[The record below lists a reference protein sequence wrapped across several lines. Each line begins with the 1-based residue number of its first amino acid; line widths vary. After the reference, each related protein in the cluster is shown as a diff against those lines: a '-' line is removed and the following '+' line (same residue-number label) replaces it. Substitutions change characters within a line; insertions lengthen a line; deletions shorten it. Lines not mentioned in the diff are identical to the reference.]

1 MVTPIDII
9 HPNVLVDLL
18 PGEVVHVGAVVAG
31 PVRKLAPKYL
41 WSNPTHKIL
50 LQKETNISSNFKSCL
65 FLHKICPHK
74 ILSAYMFVKIISQT
88 DLWTEL
94 SVGIEPSSDNVPVYS
109 CHLENQQM
117 LSKKKH

>member
-9 HPNVLVDLL
+9 HTNVLVDLL

-41 WSNPTHKIL
+41 WSNPTHKVL
-50 LQKETNISSNFKSCL
+50 LQKIFLQILRVVFFFTKCAHKRY
-65 FLHKICPHK
+65 FLH
-74 ILSAYMFVKIISQT
+74 MFVKIISQT

-117 LSKKKH
+117 LSRKLIPQ